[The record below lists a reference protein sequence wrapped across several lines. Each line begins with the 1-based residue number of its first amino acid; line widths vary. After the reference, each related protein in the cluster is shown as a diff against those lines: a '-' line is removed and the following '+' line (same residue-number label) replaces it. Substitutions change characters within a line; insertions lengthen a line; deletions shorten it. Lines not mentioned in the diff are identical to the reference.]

1 MGHPHSRV
9 IKGGAP
15 GACGQSIAL
24 EMQLPEIPNNWIH
37 KQKDDRDPIV
47 TDVGNF
53 DAHHITAQESVD
65 LLPKSNPHYQGTE
78 IKDWKYQYPK

>member
-1 MGHPHSRV
+1 
-9 IKGGAP
+9 
-15 GACGQSIAL
+15 
-24 EMQLPEIPNNWIH
+24 MQLPEIPNNWIH